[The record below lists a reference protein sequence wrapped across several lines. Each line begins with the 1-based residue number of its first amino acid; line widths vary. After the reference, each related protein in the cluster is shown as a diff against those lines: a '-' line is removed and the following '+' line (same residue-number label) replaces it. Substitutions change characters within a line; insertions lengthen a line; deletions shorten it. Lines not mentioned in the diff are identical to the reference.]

1 MNCLFRITSITALC
15 LFFAV
20 SVFAFGSKEKSP
32 EEQAAENQ
40 KKATEE
46 YNKGVQHMDKAKE
59 VAIKGDSAFA
69 YNYRATADA
78 KAKKELEKA
87 ADRFT
92 KATEIDPK
100 MKEAFN
106 NLGYTY
112 RKLGKLEESLTAYD
126 KALAIDSLFA
136 QAREYRGET
145 FLALGKL
152 DQAKDEYKALRKM
165 ESPLADTL
173 MKSIELFKLQQVA
186 GEMDHNH

>member
-1 MNCLFRITSITALC
+1 MFRFFRIIGLTALF
-15 LFFAV
+15 LLMTV
-20 SVFAFGSKEKSP
+20 SVYAFGAKEKSP
-32 EEQAAENQ
+32 EEQATENQ

-46 YNKGVQHMDKAKE
+46 YNKGVQHMDKAKAI
-59 VAIKGDSAFA
+59 AIKGDSAFA

-78 KAKKELEKA
+78 KTKKELEKA
-87 ADRFT
+87 ANRFV
-92 KATEIDPK
+92 KATEIDPN

-112 RKLGKLEESLTAYD
+112 RKLGKLPESITAYD

-136 QAREYRGET
+136 QAREYRAET
-145 FLALGKL
+145 YLAMGQL
-152 DQAKDEYKALRKM
+152 DKAKDEYKILRRM

-186 GEMDHNH
+186 GEINHNH